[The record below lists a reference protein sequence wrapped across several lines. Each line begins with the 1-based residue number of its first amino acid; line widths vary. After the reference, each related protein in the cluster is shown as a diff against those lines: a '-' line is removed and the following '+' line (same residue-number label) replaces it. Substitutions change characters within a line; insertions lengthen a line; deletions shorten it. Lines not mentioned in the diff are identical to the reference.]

1 MDPLTA
7 FGLSANVFQVVNFSI
22 DLVSHGFRIYKST
35 DGVLDEFSDV
45 EKIATDLS
53 NCNTLLLDYLHRID
67 AVQLSPDS
75 PLQSNS
81 SATLAANDK
90 LSSKSRSFTDAD
102 EQALADL
109 CRDCN
114 RIADTLLLKLVKV
127 KLKPGTS
134 KSEWKA
140 ACKAFRIAWDKSE
153 IESINSRLRQYREQ
167 LNTRLLLTV
176 R

>member
-22 DLVSHGFRIYKST
+22 DLVSHGYHIYKST
-35 DGVLDEFSDV
+35 DGTLGEFSDI
-45 EKIATDLS
+45 EKLATDLS
-53 NCNTLLLDYLHRID
+53 DCNTLLLNYLHRID
-67 AVQLSPDS
+67 AVRQS
-75 PLQSNS
+75 PLVRGDSTT
-81 SATLAANDK
+81 TLVTGNETP
-90 LSSKSRSFTDAD
+90 SKPQRFVNAD

-114 RIADTLLLKLVKV
+114 RIADTLLFKLLKV
-127 KLKPGTS
+127 KLKPGSS
-134 KSEWKA
+134 KIEWKA
-140 ACKAFRIAWDKSE
+140 AAKAFRVAWDRSE

-167 LNTRLLLTV
+167 LNTRLLLSV